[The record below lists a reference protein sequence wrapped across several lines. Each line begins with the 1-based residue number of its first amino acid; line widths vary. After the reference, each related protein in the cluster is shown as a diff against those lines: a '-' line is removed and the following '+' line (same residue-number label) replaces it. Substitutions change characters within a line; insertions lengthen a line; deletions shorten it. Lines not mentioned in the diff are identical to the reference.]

1 MLTTIAADAVASLAN
16 PGERRCVMH
25 RFCLQNVENQG
36 NSQFETESF
45 RPTKW
50 VPVCKTGSDSAA
62 EGHDFCRVRFQQCL
76 CPVPATHLVG
86 GLPSWCCSRLLH
98 CFTLPSFSVFFHN
111 MAAAPPHPPPPPRPE
126 PSGFYKCETC
136 NILMTGEASWN
147 EHVRGAPHRKRAFR
161 AAATHGPGYASHSTR
176 WTCPTC
182 LASNDAPT
190 SLISHVSGA
199 GHRRAVAVLKD
210 SGRHSELHV
219 LLPRLRAAVRE
230 VRRAGDDDARLA
242 EVLRDAEHDAGILA
256 PAAAAHDAGRT
267 APSHARAP
275 AAGRG
280 GSSGAGGA
288 AGGARSG
295 PPPADARRHKRRR
308 DDDAC
313 ASWSEGLADAADAG
327 RGRRPTSS
335 GHSDSSG
342 ASPQSTG
349 VGDNAWANGYSARTS
364 PGGAS
369 ASLTTA
375 AGRVPVAVVVP
386 PGARVWF
393 ECPRCGCHY
402 RSGDDYVAHVCQPYK
417 GKGKGRAE

>member
-1 MLTTIAADAVASLAN
+1 LL
-16 PGERRCVMH
+16 RC
-25 RFCLQNVENQG
+25 C
-36 NSQFETESF
+36 
-45 RPTKW
+45 
-50 VPVCKTGSDSAA
+50 
-62 EGHDFCRVRFQQCL
+62 
-76 CPVPATHLVG
+76 
-86 GLPSWCCSRLLH
+86 
-98 CFTLPSFSVFFHN
+98 TLPALSVFFHN
-111 MAAAPPHPPPPPRPE
+111 MAAAPPPPPLPPRPE

-136 NILMTGEASWN
+136 NILMTGAASWN
-147 EHVRGAPHRKRAFR
+147 EHVRGAPHKKRAFR
-161 AAATHGPGYASHSTR
+161 AAATHGPGNASHSTR

-210 SGRHSELHV
+210 SGRRAELHV

-242 EVLRDAEHDAGILA
+242 DVLREAEHDAGILA
-256 PAAAAHDAGRT
+256 PAAAVRDAGRT
-267 APSHARAP
+267 AHSHARAF
-275 AAGRG
+275 AAGHS
-280 GSSGAGGA
+280 GSSGAGGS
-288 AGGARSG
+288 AGGAGAG

-308 DDDAC
+308 DDDAY
-313 ASWSEGLADAADAG
+313 ASGSEKLADAAKAG
-327 RGRRPTSS
+327 RGRLPTSS
-335 GHSDSSG
+335 DDSGSSG

-349 VGDNAWANGYSARTS
+349 VGDNAWADGYSARTR

-369 ASLTTA
+369 ASPTSG

>member
-1 MLTTIAADAVASLAN
+1 
-16 PGERRCVMH
+16 MH
-25 RFCLQNVENQG
+25 HFCLQNVKDQG

-50 VPVCKTGSDSAA
+50 VPVCNTSSGAAA
-62 EGHDFCRVRFQQCL
+62 EGHDFLSGAFPAM
-76 CPVPATHLVG
+76 PVSGPRHTSRRWSSFLV
-86 GLPSWCCSRLLH
+86 LQPLAH

-111 MAAAPPHPPPPPRPE
+111 MAAAPPPPSPPPRPE

-147 EHVRGAPHRKRAFR
+147 EHVRGAPHKKRAFR

-230 VRRAGDDDARLA
+230 VRRAGDDDSRLA
-242 EVLRDAEHDAGILA
+242 EVLRDAEHDAGIRA
-256 PAAAAHDAGRT
+256 PAAAAHEAGRT

-280 GSSGAGGA
+280 GSSGASVA

-295 PPPADARRHKRRR
+295 PPRADARRHKRRR
-308 DDDAC
+308 DDYPC
-313 ASWSEGLADAADAG
+313 ASGSERLADAARAG
-327 RGRRPTSS
+327 RGRLPTSS
-335 GHSDSSG
+335 GHSDSPG

-349 VGDNAWANGYSARTS
+349 VGDNT
-364 PGGAS
+364 
-369 ASLTTA
+369 
-375 AGRVPVAVVVP
+375 
-386 PGARVWF
+386 
-393 ECPRCGCHY
+393 
-402 RSGDDYVAHVCQPYK
+402 
-417 GKGKGRAE
+417 